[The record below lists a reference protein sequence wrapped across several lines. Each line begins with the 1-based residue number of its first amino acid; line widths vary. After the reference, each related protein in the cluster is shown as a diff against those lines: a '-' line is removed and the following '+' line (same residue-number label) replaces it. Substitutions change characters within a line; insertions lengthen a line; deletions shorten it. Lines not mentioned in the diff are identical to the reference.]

1 MVQTGLANKRH
12 DLLVIFAT
20 TESMES
26 AFATFDLKP
35 VALRPDQIDVEQLV
49 LVNQDTLEIGP
60 VFYLDDDKPWQGV
73 RDASAALN
81 PIVYKPVILGPEELM
96 GRELVQPELLN
107 RLNACVT
114 GLPQKHHEAMSVFF
128 DEFYDAALNENRWND
143 WLFSELLDQLIINRN
158 DRHTMDALHW
168 LRGPGGDSLSRM
180 EEFEC
185 MPWLA
190 EVPAP
195 LEELPTNWR
204 KVLPEAKHAELLATL
219 NTLQVRDEGFG
230 LGDMP

>member
-1 MVQTGLANKRH
+1 
-12 DLLVIFAT
+12 
-20 TESMES
+20 MES
-26 AFATFDLKP
+26 ALATFDLKP
-35 VALRPDQIDVEQLV
+35 VALRPDQIDVDQLI
-49 LVNQDTLEIGP
+49 LINQDTLQIGP
-60 VFYLDDDKPWQGV
+60 LFYLDDDRPWQGV
-73 RDASAALN
+73 RDASEPLN

-204 KVLPEAKHAELLATL
+204 KVLPKAKHAELLATL
-219 NTLQVRDEGFG
+219 NTLQVRDKGFG